1 MKECSVC
8 GAVSFDDAQVC
19 YGCLHRFAPGEGVR
33 QDLGMPGS
41 AKRGEGDA
49 VRDGGAAHPAAVEQ
63 APPLAAKVLS
73 PKPAPPA
80 GAVREP
86 MATPQ
91 AAAVNAPVS
100 QAAVVSASV
109 PDIVLRIE
117 VVGVAVGACATEPA
131 VPSSRSAG
139 GEVCALLR
147 RTGAHQ
153 PQVTSRPAEEQR
165 GALAGRKVQGSVAP
179 VRERARHAV
188 RDEHQVVVA

>member
-49 VRDGGAAHPAAVEQ
+49 IRDGGAAHPAAVEQ
-63 APPLAAKVLS
+63 APPLAAKALS

-91 AAAVNAPVS
+91 AAI
-100 QAAVVSASV
+100 VSAAG

-117 VVGVAVGACATEPA
+117 VVGVAVGACAAEPA

-188 RDEHQVVVA
+188 RDEQQVVVA